1 MGLIQENEDLLRDCE
16 VDIKYWNLYLRY
28 IDEMVAQ
35 VVTGPATV
43 LYCNVLPRVCCRR
56 WRSVWATSWTTLMSR
71 SLLSRSL
78 LRYCSLIRSQQN
90 SRHFSFQD
98 MELCEPDIIFKPS
111 LNKKIHNNFF
121 VMFLGLMDD
130 IFRQAQLVP
139 RVHKRKGT
147 SPNCLDTIINHPEL
161 KSLKEELIKRV
172 ELVMEKA
179 DDQVGWLVGFF
190 LTFICDWCLDEQLPG
205 LFLPLVGEQKGLLG
219 RLP

>member
-35 VVTGPATV
+35 VAAGSAAV
-43 LYCNVLPRVCCRR
+43 LYCNVLARVCCRR
-56 WRSVWATSWTTLMSR
+56 WQSVWATSWTTRMLR
-71 SLLSRSL
+71 SLLSHSL
-78 LRYCSLIRSQQN
+78 LRYCSLILRSQKN
-90 SRHFSFQD
+90 ISHFSFQD

-147 SPNCLDTIINHPEL
+147 SPNYLDTITNHPEL

-172 ELVMEKA
+172 ELVMEKG
-179 DDQVGWLVGFF
+179 DDQVGCLVGLFWI
-190 LTFICDWCLDEQLPG
+190 FICNWWPDD
-205 LFLPLVGEQKGLLG
+205 
-219 RLP
+219 